1 MTFCMLKLYYKEKL
15 NKSKEKL
22 LRNQKNITIS
32 LYIQFF
38 IRLQRSYNIFN
49 TITNFIKIF
58 FILDDLYLIT
68 IVRVEN

>member
-1 MTFCMLKLYYKEKL
+1 MLKLYYKEKL

-38 IRLQRSYNIFN
+38 IRLN
-49 TITNFIKIF
+49 KK
-58 FILDDLYLIT
+58 
-68 IVRVEN
+68 